1 MGSVDTAMENTALY
15 LDAKATL
22 SVLPNAEVYTPT
34 ASQSLIRVK
43 YSAINPADIK
53 HHYMGMSSH
62 VPGYEWLGTVVSV
75 GPSSPYKPGQTL
87 FGLATPGNKRPL
99 YAGAHQDFL
108 LAETNWTF
116 ALPEG
121 VAELTAVGLLAAAG
135 TSIDALFN
143 CMGYAFS
150 PAGLEGEHPT
160 GVPLLVWGGS
170 SALGQ
175 SGLQLAKSAGFSPI
189 ITTASP
195 KNHALLKELGADY
208 CFDYNS
214 PTVVDDVRNAVAS
227 TGKELTAVWDTIG
240 GGTGFGEDMT
250 REEIDALDFEKSTPA
265 MAKRCCS
272 DNLPLKLVNALF
284 VEKDPG
290 VWLFPNPYQL
300 QTGEQLPGPEY
311 LKNVEEL
318 FGNPDFVRGD
328 RLDIVRRWI
337 LKDGAKDW
345 KPIKTKVVRGTDAAM
360 EAIKA
365 VYHGEAGG
373 LKVVIEHPFVAA

>member
-1 MGSVDTAMENTALY
+1 MGSVETAMKNTALY

-22 SVLPNAEVYTPT
+22 SVLPDAEVYTPT
-34 ASQSLIRVK
+34 GAQSLIRVK
-43 YSAINPADIK
+43 YSAINPADIR

-75 GPSSPYKPGQTL
+75 GPSSPYKPGQNL

-99 YAGAHQDFL
+99 HAGAHQDFL
-108 LAETNWTF
+108 LAEKNWTL
-116 ALPEG
+116 A
-121 VAELTAVGLLAAAG
+121 AAAG

-143 CMGYAFS
+143 CMGYAFA
-150 PAGLEGEHPT
+150 PAGLEGEDPT

-175 SGLQLAKSAGFSPI
+175 SGIQLAKAAGFSPI
-189 ITTASP
+189 ITTASAR
-195 KNHALLKELGADY
+195 NHALLKELGADY

-214 PTVVDDVRNAVAS
+214 PTVVEDVRKAVAA
-227 TGKELTAVWDTIG
+227 TGKELTSVWDTIG

-272 DNLPLKLVNALF
+272 DKLPLKLVNALF

-290 VWLFPNPYQL
+290 AWLFPNPYQL

-311 LKNVEEL
+311 LKNVEAL
-318 FGNPDFVRGD
+318 FGNPDFERGD
-328 RLDIVRRWI
+328 RLDVVRRWI
-337 LKDGAKDW
+337 LKDGAKNW
-345 KPIKTKVVRGTDAAM
+345 KPIKTKVVRGMDAAM

-365 VYHGEAGG
+365 VYRGEAGG
-373 LKVVIEHPFVAA
+373 LKVVIEHPFADA